1 MITKAITKKFPFLLS
16 IFLLSV
22 FSSIEVVGQQTL
34 ESTNQALRYSRYS
47 RLSLK
52 IIPVQESP
60 RNFILQIPIEKL
72 EENAVFSDY
81 TFSFTILSS
90 YNQPFTDE
98 NLTTLSEMDLKLNT
112 QNHFYFEQRIRVP
125 DEQQVAIAFLK
136 VVDTRQGDE
145 YYYHMDLISPF
156 VLGHPNFGAYFGN
169 NIPFDQSFLIQEE
182 ALLFKTKGPV
192 SLHSYF
198 YPASFEAPYPPM
210 EIKPSPVPREIEV
223 INEGDF
229 LANIPKD
236 FEKKGYYFIQSDTN
250 STEGLMIKTVP
261 QAFPRVE
268 SWEEMVD
275 MVVYISTR
283 REHEALLAAED
294 KKIALDQYWIG
305 LTKNEETAK
314 TLIREYFRQIE
325 FANILFTDF
334 KEGWKTDKGMVYTV
348 MGPPNGVTFRQNA
361 EIWTYGDLNSNSK
374 INFTFARVKN
384 ILTPNYY
391 TLNRSRALQ
400 PEWFKSI
407 TLWRSGKMD
416 F

>member
-1 MITKAITKKFPFLLS
+1 MITKTITKKFPLLLS
-16 IFLLSV
+16 IIILSI
-22 FSSIEVVGQQTL
+22 FYSIAAEGQQTL
-34 ESTNQALRYSRYS
+34 ETINQSLRYSRYS

-52 IIPVQESP
+52 IIPIKESQ
-60 RNFILQIPIEKL
+60 RDFILQIPIEKL

-81 TFSFTILSS
+81 NFSFTILSS
-90 YNQPFTDE
+90 YSQPFKDE
-98 NLTTLSEMDLKLNT
+98 NLTALSEGDLKMNT
-112 QNHFYFEQRIRVP
+112 QNHFYFEQKIKIP
-125 DEQQVAIAFLK
+125 EDQQVAIAFLK
-136 VVDTRQGDE
+136 VVDSRQNDE
-145 YYYHMDLISPF
+145 YYYHIDLISPF
-156 VLGHPNFGAYFGN
+156 VLGHPNFGAFFGN

-229 LANIPKD
+229 LANMPKD
-236 FEKKGYYFIQSDTN
+236 FEKKGYYFIQTDTN

-261 QAFPRVE
+261 QAFPKVE
-268 SWEEMVD
+268 SWDEMVD

-283 REHEALLAAED
+283 REHEGLLEAKD
-294 KKIALDQYWIG
+294 KKIALDKYWIG

-314 TLIREYFRQIE
+314 SLIREYFRQIE

>member
-1 MITKAITKKFPFLLS
+1 MITKTITKKFPLLLS
-16 IFLLSV
+16 IIILSI
-22 FSSIEVVGQQTL
+22 FYSIAAEGQQTL
-34 ESTNQALRYSRYS
+34 ETINQSLRYSRYS

-52 IIPVQESP
+52 IIPIKESQ
-60 RNFILQIPIEKL
+60 RDFILQIPIEKL

-81 TFSFTILSS
+81 NFSFTILSS
-90 YNQPFTDE
+90 YSQPFKDE
-98 NLTTLSEMDLKLNT
+98 NLTALSEGDLKMNT
-112 QNHFYFEQRIRVP
+112 QNHFYFEQKIKIP
-125 DEQQVAIAFLK
+125 EDQQVAIAFLK
-136 VVDTRQGDE
+136 VVDSRQGDE
-145 YYYHMDLISPF
+145 YYYHIDLISPF
-156 VLGHPNFGAYFGN
+156 VLGHPNFGAFFGN

-229 LANIPKD
+229 LANMPKD
-236 FEKKGYYFIQSDTN
+236 FEKKGYYFIQTDTN

-261 QAFPRVE
+261 QAFPKVE
-268 SWEEMVD
+268 SWDEMVD

-283 REHEALLAAED
+283 REHEGLLEAKD
-294 KKIALDQYWIG
+294 KKIALDKYWIG

-314 TLIREYFRQIE
+314 SLIREYFRQIE